1 MWLDVSKNDARAR
14 PGGPPLGRRRQFEEL
29 YQAHRGQVLGYA
41 LRRVEQPEDAADVI
55 SEVFVIA
62 WRRLEQIP
70 DGDAARLWLYGTAR
84 RVLANHRRGE
94 RRRYALAAR
103 LRDEL
108 AAHEARAPVGR
119 ELSTLAEAFR
129 RLSESD
135 QELLALEG
143 WEGLGPAE
151 IAAVLGCSR
160 NAARI
165 RLHRARRRLRERL
178 GAAEQD
184 LPAGSRATAKGETA

>member
-1 MWLDVSKNDARAR
+1 M
-14 PGGPPLGRRRQFEEL
+14 
-29 YQAHRGQVLGYA
+29 
-41 LRRVEQPEDAADVI
+41 I

-84 RVLANHRRGE
+84 RVLANHRRGQ
-94 RRRYALAAR
+94 RRRYALAER

-108 AAHEARAPVGR
+108 AAREVGAPAGR
-119 ELSTLAEAFR
+119 ELSALADAFR
-129 RLSESD
+129 HLSESD
-135 QELLALEG
+135 QELLALKG

-160 NAARI
+160 NAVRI

-178 GAAEQD
+178 TASEQD
-184 LPAGSRATAKGETA
+184 LRAGARAMAKGETA